1 MNDNNDDGDGDVV
14 DDDEAVRRKYHSSF
28 NFVKQPLLVLH
39 SCEMQKRCMK
49 KSAFKIDDGGGRNS
63 FQAGSDFA
71 NFRPGSDRRQVR
83 RKDGKSVRTFA
94 TN

>member
-1 MNDNNDDGDGDVV
+1 MNDNDDDDDDDGDV
-14 DDDEAVRRKYHSSF
+14 DEGVRRRYHSSF

-39 SCEMQKRCMK
+39 SCEMQKCCMK
-49 KSAFKIDDGGGRNS
+49 KSVFKIDDGGGRNS
-63 FQAGSDFA
+63 FRAGPDFA